1 MKKFK
6 KFSKIPTFYFYNGK
20 RILCSKFI
28 SVENPT
34 PLFGFAFFFFN
45 CDPKSGSFLCF
56 SSIILSRSIDGLCPW
71 MAPFSVTFCLYGG
84 FGITCQEIETLS
96 ESFKTQLSFVSRSLH
111 SCDGIGVIG
120 FTPSFNLGP
129 LFLV

>member
-1 MKKFK
+1 MAEE
-6 KFSKIPTFYFYNGK
+6 SYLASLLVL
-20 RILCSKFI
+20 RIQLLC
-28 SVENPT
+28 
-34 PLFGFAFFFFN
+34 LALLFFFFN

-71 MAPFSVTFCLYGG
+71 MAQFSVTFCLYGG
-84 FGITCQEIETLS
+84 FGINCQEIETLS
-96 ESFKTQLSFVSRSLH
+96 ESFKTQLSFVSRSLR